1 MLIRIAYMPIQSF
14 RSILGR
20 WCTVY
25 FTYISTPSFSLDR
38 TSSRLVLLQATRR
51 HRTTIDPTSSSSS
64 SSPSSSPSS
73 SSSSS
78 SSSSCQ
84 RTEATSARD
93 QRPSRSSPQ
102 CSSPQ
107 TTSGTDKTPNTS
119 SLWSGR
125 ACWAALL
132 TLIHHHRASAD
143 NPDIVVAK
151 TGRTGCHGGVVLNT
165 ATQHR
170 AARSQRSGQLGLQDE
185 PKLRRATVLR
195 VILQF

>member
-1 MLIRIAYMPIQSF
+1 M
-14 RSILGR
+14 
-20 WCTVY
+20 Y

-51 HRTTIDPTSSSSS
+51 QRTTIDPTS
-64 SSPSSSPSS
+64 P
-73 SSSSS
+73 S

-93 QRPSRSSPQ
+93 QRPSHSSPQ

-107 TTSGTDKTPNTS
+107 TTSGTDKTPTTS

-132 TLIHHHRASAD
+132 IPIHHYHRASVD
-143 NPDIVVAK
+143 NPAILVVRNGWWDWLSWRRGPQHCNAAP
-151 TGRTGCHGGVVLNT
+151 TCQESAFG
-165 ATQHR
+165 ATWLTR
-170 AARSQRSGQLGLQDE
+170 
-185 PKLRRATVLR
+185 
-195 VILQF
+195 